1 MVFHMVHG
9 SYMVEFLDVGRIYM
23 AHGIQTAFGHRG
35 PYKGEGSGGYVPIEP
50 GNEAYIKAYEIP
62 YGSW

>member
-1 MVFHMVHG
+1 
-9 SYMVEFLDVGRIYM
+9 MVEFLDVGRIYM